1 MMASKR
7 ARPFI
12 SPIRAACSGLMA
24 LLLLSLLCLVQSEAT
39 ASAAAASGGAGI
51 TTARQGDAV
60 MLPRGKAQA
69 LEVRIGQPLPIKFVT
84 GNPGALPPEYAF
96 FLLNPASPVRA
107 WAVHAFVPAPQ
118 ASANQP
124 RAPPSI

>member
-1 MMASKR
+1 
-7 ARPFI
+7 
-12 SPIRAACSGLMA
+12 MA

-39 ASAAAASGGAGI
+39 ASATAASGGAGI

-60 MLPRGKAQA
+60 ALPRGKAQP
-69 LEVRIGQPLPIKFVT
+69 LEIRSGRLLPIKFVS
-84 GNPGALPPEYAF
+84 GNPGALPPESAF
-96 FLLNPASPVRA
+96 FLLNRVSPVRA
-107 WAVHAFVPAPQ
+107 SGVYAFVTAPQ